1 VLPYGV
7 AELGLGDVEVVAEL
21 GRGAHTAVYRI
32 RRAGADYTLKVLRRL
47 SGDEESVLAE
57 FCREAALLARVDHP
71 GVPRVFDVA
80 TGGGH
85 PYLVLEFIDGQ
96 PLSGRLESGRL
107 DEAVLVRLAADVAAA
122 LAAAHR
128 AGLVHRDVKPA
139 NIIVTGAGRARVIDF
154 GLAASGGV
162 GPSSDAVVGTFD
174 YSAPEQTGMLARA
187 VDGRAD
193 LYALGVVMF
202 QCATGRLPFQSDDLG
217 ELLSMHATLAAPDPR
232 DLRPELAP
240 ELAELIGRLL
250 AKDPD
255 DRLQTAHDVYNAL
268 IRLAPDAEVW
278 RVGPPGAGLV
288 GRDGEH
294 ARLVGRWRRARSGQ
308 GGVALVTAAPGGG
321 KSSLARAVAASA
333 RDALVLAGK
342 CDRDSSLPLGPLRS
356 AVDAYLRTLTDLPA
370 EDRDAA
376 VQRLRVAAG
385 IGAGLLHPLSPTL
398 AVLLDAPRLS
408 GEDHHEQ
415 FTAAVAGFL
424 TTLARQAGG
433 LLLLLDDIQWLDAA
447 SRSVLRR
454 LAEELGDAPLLVLA
468 TARDDEAAA
477 NATGAFEAEMGPRL
491 DLRVHL
497 GPLDDEATAR
507 LLSAYLAGSAVSK
520 DVTAAL
526 AARGR
531 GNPFTILEYLHAVI
545 HVGALRPS
553 WGTWHLDHERLRAVN
568 LPTDVLQL
576 VLARIDELGPRS
588 HDLLTVAAALGT
600 TFDPATLG
608 GVAGTDPVPG
618 LAEAVDRGILHAD
631 GRGHS
636 FVHDRVREALL
647 AALSTEQV
655 RALHQRIATVLAGRS
670 TVGDGD
676 AATVYAV
683 ARHYAMG
690 EIDQTPELVYATG
703 RTAGRL
709 ALDENTP
716 EAAVSFLE
724 PAEAAAR
731 AAGIEP
737 DSHFRE
743 ALAVAYLSTGR
754 PEQAR
759 EQLDSALA
767 TGLDPVRRAALL
779 LQLAHVLRS
788 EWELSRS
795 LECVRQ
801 GLVALGKPLPRNRLL
816 LGLATVGTLLAWL
829 LTGDRRPATRPAG
842 GARGERL
849 RLYVLLC
856 RAGASAAVT
865 NFDYAQGLP
874 YNVLPIR
881 YQRHLGPTA
890 EYVARLALN
899 GVWAGIMRL
908 RGRRERIFVRALEMA
923 TALGDPQAYANA
935 VWFEASAKAMA
946 SEISVEE
953 WADIAE
959 AHRRW
964 LELDFY
970 INTQLTR
977 CLGLLSR
984 GYVADA
990 LGWLD
995 RVRARVTVTS
1005 STLDVMRDMATALRG
1020 QTVVVPP
1027 PAPGAMDVG
1036 RAQPLVQAALQI
1048 AVEQDELG
1056 EAFDAAV
1063 EALHRMNLTPAAITF
1078 DEIGMP
1084 FVYAALGRVAQAR
1097 RDPERLR
1104 EAVNAVR
1111 RLGTM
1116 ARRPVLRGYHRVA
1129 EAALAVVRGDH
1140 AGALTV
1146 LARAEERLVRLDAPL
1161 VHYEAARVRARALRG
1176 LGRAAQGDQHARVA
1190 LTLAAD
1196 LGWTRRA
1203 RWIRSEF
1210 ALVAG
1215 SAHRSRG
1222 YTTHSDAAGDRYRR
1236 RLDALQ
1242 QVSAAAAKVLD
1253 PQELARVALDETLR
1267 IFGAERA
1274 MLFVNGDLFVGRA
1287 GAADLT
1293 NADGYSASLVERVAS
1308 DRKSLVVTGSEEGA
1322 ALGSQS
1328 AVVHGLRSIM
1338 IAPLEL
1344 DGRLLGVVYLD
1355 SRVAKGVFT
1364 EEDVDIL
1371 TAVTRHIAVSLET
1384 ARAAQLELAVQAA
1397 RQQRDTAE
1405 HLREA
1410 MNRLTATLDP
1420 QHVLHLLC
1428 DIVAETV
1435 PADRV
1440 VLVHRDGSTIT
1451 TAGAVEAPLVDTLIT
1466 TGGPQ
1471 RGTADSAPAPVRA
1484 LADGVRG
1491 WLVAPLTTRGHGD
1504 GVLVAVST
1512 TSDDFDQ
1519 ADLDVTAALVGQ
1531 GASAYANARLFAQVQ
1546 QLATTDGLTGVNNRR
1561 HFFDLAR
1568 RQLSLARRNHRP
1580 LAALMIDIDHFKRIN
1595 DTHGHGAGD
1604 DVIRTVAQTLQGSI
1618 RDPDVLGRYGGEEF
1632 AVIMSEMHGDAIEIA
1647 ERLRAAV
1654 ASSPIGS
1661 IRVTVSIGVAEL
1673 KPDDELEGLLA
1684 RADEALYSAKAA
1696 GRDCVKP
1703 G

>member
-1 VLPYGV
+1 
-7 AELGLGDVEVVAEL
+7 
-21 GRGAHTAVYRI
+21 
-32 RRAGADYTLKVLRRL
+32 
-47 SGDEESVLAE
+47 
-57 FCREAALLARVDHP
+57 
-71 GVPRVFDVA
+71 VPRVFDVG

-85 PYLVLEFIDGQ
+85 PYLVLEFIDGR
-96 PLSGRLESGRL
+96 PLSGQLAVGRL
-107 DEAVLVRLAADVAAA
+107 AEPVLVRVGADVAAA

-232 DLRPELAP
+232 DLRPDLAS

-255 DRLQTAHDVYNAL
+255 DRLQTAHDVYDAL

-278 RVGPPGAGLV
+278 PVRPPDAGLV
-288 GRDGEH
+288 GRDDEH
-294 ARLVGRWRRARSGQ
+294 ARLVGRWQRARAGQ

-321 KSSLARAVAASA
+321 KSSLARAVTASA
-333 RDALVLAGK
+333 GDALVLSGK
-342 CDRDSSLPLGPLRS
+342 CDPDSPLPLAPLRS
-356 AVDAYLRTLTDLPA
+356 AVDAHLRTVSALPA

-376 VQRLRVAAG
+376 VQRLRAAAG
-385 IGAGLLHPLSPTL
+385 AGAGLLRPLSPTL
-398 AVLLDAPRLS
+398 AALLDAPRLS

-415 FTAAVAGFL
+415 FAAAVAGFL

-447 SRSVLRR
+447 SRTVLRR
-454 LAEELGDAPLLVLA
+454 LVDELGDARLLILA
-468 TARDDEAAA
+468 TARDDQAGA
-477 NATGAFEAEMGPRL
+477 NAVASFEADLGSRL

-497 GPLDDEATAR
+497 GPLDDGATAR
-507 LLSAYLAGSAVSK
+507 LLSAYLAGSAVSG

-531 GNPFTILEYLHAVI
+531 GNPFTTLEYLHAII
-545 HVGALRPS
+545 HAGALRPS
-553 WGTWHLDHERLRAVN
+553 WGTWHLDHDRLRAVN
-568 LPTDVLQL
+568 LPTDVLDL
-576 VLARIDELGPRS
+576 VLARIEGLSPRS

-600 TFDPATLG
+600 TFDAAELG
-608 GVAGTDPVPG
+608 DVAGTDPVPG
-618 LAEAVDRGILHAD
+618 LAEAVDRGMLHAD
-631 GRGHS
+631 GRGHT
-636 FVHDRVREALL
+636 FVHDRIREALL
-647 AALSTEQV
+647 AALPTGQV

-670 TVGDGD
+670 PRGGNDD
-676 AATVYAV
+676 PATVYAV

-690 EIDQTPELVYATG
+690 ETDQTPELVYATG
-703 RTAGRL
+703 RAAGRL
-709 ALDENTP
+709 ALDENAP
-716 EAAVSFLE
+716 AGAVSFLE
-724 PAEAAAR
+724 PAEAVAR

-737 DSHFRE
+737 DSQFRE

-754 PEQAR
+754 PDRAR
-759 EQLDSALA
+759 EQLESALA
-767 TGLDPVRRAALL
+767 TEAEPVRRAALL
-779 LQLAHVLRS
+779 LQFAHVLRTD
-788 EWELSRS
+788 WQLSRS

-801 GLVALGKPLPRNRLL
+801 GLAALGKPMPRNRLL
-816 LGLATVGTLLAWL
+816 LGLATVGTLAAWL
-829 LTGDRRPATRPAG
+829 VTGDRRPATRPAAG
-842 GARGERL
+842 TRAEQL

-856 RAGASAAVT
+856 RAGASAATT

-881 YQRHLGPTA
+881 YQRHLGAGA

-899 GVWAGIMRL
+899 GIWAGLLRL
-908 RGRRERIFVRALEMA
+908 RRRRDRIFGRALAMA
-923 TALGDPQAYANA
+923 TALGDPQVYANA
-935 VWFEASAKAMA
+935 AWFEATARAMA
-946 SEISVEE
+946 AEVSVDE
-953 WADIAE
+953 WADVAE

-970 INTQLTR
+970 VNTQLTR

-984 GYVADA
+984 GYVVEA
-990 LGWLD
+990 LAWLE
-995 RVRARVTVTS
+995 RVRTRMTATS
-1005 STLDVMRDMATALRG
+1005 PTLDVMRDMATALRG

-1027 PAPGAMDVG
+1027 PAPEPMDVG
-1036 RAQPLVQAALQI
+1036 RALPFVQGALQI

-1056 EAFDAAV
+1056 EAFEAAV
-1063 EALHRMNLTPAAITF
+1063 EALHRLNLTPAVVTF
-1078 DEIGMP
+1078 DAIGVP
-1084 FVYAALGRVAQAR
+1084 FVYEALGRVAQAQR
-1097 RDPERLR
+1097 APDRLGVA
-1104 EAVNAVR
+1104 EHAVR

-1116 ARRPVLRGYHRVA
+1116 ARRPVLRGFHQVA
-1129 EAALAVVRGDH
+1129 TAALAVVRGDH
-1140 AGALTV
+1140 AGALK
-1146 LARAEERLVRLDAPL
+1146 LLGRAEERLVRLDAPL
-1161 VHYEAARVRARALRG
+1161 LHYEAARVRARALRG
-1176 LGRAAQGDQHARVA
+1176 LGQTAQADRHARVA
-1190 LTLAAD
+1190 LMLAGD
-1196 LGWTRRA
+1196 HGWGRRA
-1203 RWIRSEF
+1203 RWVRTEFGLQGAESTHRGRS
-1210 ALVAG
+1210 
-1215 SAHRSRG
+1215 
-1222 YTTHSDAAGDRYRR
+1222 YTTHTDVAGDRYRR

-1253 PQELARVALDETLR
+1253 PQELARVALDETVR

-1293 NADGYSASLVERVAS
+1293 NADGYSASLVERVAA

-1364 EEDVDIL
+1364 EDDVDIL

-1384 ARAAQLELAVQAA
+1384 ARAAQLELAVQSA

-1420 QHVLHLLC
+1420 QHVLHLLR
-1428 DIVAETV
+1428 DIVADTV

-1440 VLVHRDGSTIT
+1440 ILIHRDGPAIT
-1451 TAGAVEAPLVDTLIT
+1451 AAGPVDPSLVDGLIAT
-1466 TGGPQ
+1466 RGPQ
-1471 RGTADSAPAPVRA
+1471 RGTGDTAPSPVRA

-1491 WLVAPLTTRGHGD
+1491 WLMAPLTTRGLGD

-1512 TSDDFDQ
+1512 ASDEFGQ

-1561 HFFDLAR
+1561 HFTELAGH
-1568 RQLSLARRNHRP
+1568 QLSIARRNHRP

-1595 DTHGHGAGD
+1595 DTHGHGTGD
-1604 DVIRTVAQTLQGSI
+1604 EVIRTVAQTLQGSI
-1618 RDPDVLGRYGGEEF
+1618 RDPDVLCRYGGEEF
-1632 AVIMSEMHGDAIEIA
+1632 AVIMSEMHGDAMDIA
-1647 ERLRAAV
+1647 ERLRSTV
-1654 ASSPIGS
+1654 ASSPIGPV
-1661 IRVTVSIGVAEL
+1661 RVTVSIGVADL

-1684 RADEALYSAKAA
+1684 RADEALYQAKAA
-1696 GRDCVKP
+1696 GRNCVRP